1 MYTLEQIEKQ
11 QVGLRLPK
19 YLIEQVDEL
28 TKEYSLNRSEIITES
43 IKSFL
48 VEQKNRKLYDSFN
61 ESCKELKTIL
71 SQNTD
76 NLDTLESFI
85 DELNDKTS

>member
-1 MYTLEQIEKQ
+1 MYTLKQIEKQ

-43 IKSFL
+43 IKAFL
-48 VEQKNRKLYDSFN
+48 VEQKNRKIYDSFN
-61 ESCKELKTIL
+61 ESCKELKIIL
-71 SQNTD
+71 NQDKD
-76 NLDTLESFI
+76 NLDDLEDFI
-85 DELNDKTS
+85 SELNN